1 MRREARGSKAP
12 VVKSMTCEEV
22 RQHLADYTL
31 GTLAEWEMAGV
42 RRHLRGCGGCRA
54 EAAQLDQ
61 GISLFATA
69 AHVAE
74 PPTELKDRVMSALA
88 EEWSEGPAEKAQRRA
103 GAARWLA
110 VAAAV
115 VAVAGALTWAGF
127 SQVQASR
134 SRSDAA
140 RYRSFLG
147 ALGGRE
153 VRVAALKAASGTA
166 IEGSAILYDS
176 DHGQSW
182 ILVLARAPGY
192 SGPVE
197 VTVSAP
203 GGPSIQM
210 RPLQLDAEGD
220 ASSWLVTSSDIS
232 RFTTVTLRSAGG
244 SVLAS
249 GVAVSQ
255 D

>member
-1 MRREARGSKAP
+1 M
-12 VVKSMTCEEV
+12 KSERLGQAGEMACEEV
-22 RQHLADYTL
+22 RQQLADFML
-31 GTLAEWEMAGV
+31 GTLPELEMAAV

-54 EAAQLDQ
+54 DAARLDQ
-61 GISLFATA
+61 GIALFATA

-74 PPTELKDRVMSALA
+74 PPPELKDRVMSALA
-88 EEWSEGPAEKAQRRA
+88 EEWSEAPAGRRGPRPGA
-103 GAARWLA
+103 GKWLA
-110 VAAAV
+110 VAVAV
-115 VAVAGALTWAGF
+115 VAIAAALAWGAV
-127 SQVQASR
+127 SQVQANR
-134 SRSDAA
+134 SRIDAA
-140 RYRSFLG
+140 SYRSFLG

-153 VRVAALKAASGTA
+153 VRVTSLQPASSIA

-192 SGPVE
+192 SGSVE

-203 GGPSIQM
+203 GGSSIQL
-210 RPLQLDAEGD
+210 RPLQIDTDGE

-232 RFTTVTLRSAGG
+232 RYTKVTLRSSDGTL
-244 SVLAS
+244 LAS
-249 GVAVSQ
+249 GLAVSR

>member
-1 MRREARGSKAP
+1 MKSELPAP
-12 VVKSMTCEEV
+12 APRAGEMACQEV
-22 RQHLADYTL
+22 RQQLADFTL
-31 GTLAEWEMAGV
+31 GTLPEVEMAAV

-54 EAAQLDQ
+54 DAARLDQ
-61 GISLFATA
+61 GITLFATA

-74 PPTELKDRVMSALA
+74 PPPELQDRVMSALA
-88 EEWSEGPAEKAQRRA
+88 EEWAEAPVRRRPGP
-103 GAARWLA
+103 GRWLA

-115 VAVAGALTWAGF
+115 VAIGVALAWGAFA
-127 SQVQASR
+127 QVQANR
-134 SRSDAA
+134 LRTDAA
-140 RYRSFLG
+140 SYRSFLG

-153 VRVAALKAASGTA
+153 VRVAALRQASSTA

-192 SGPVE
+192 LGSVE
-197 VTVSAP
+197 VTISAT
-203 GGPSIQM
+203 GGSSIHL
-210 RPLQLDAEGD
+210 RPLQIDSDGE

-232 RFTTVTLRSAGG
+232 SYTRVALRSSSGML
-244 SVLAS
+244 LAT
-249 GVAVSQ
+249 GLAVSQ